1 MYAKLVPMKE
11 RLQVVAKSYFRSISA
26 ALQPSFLVHSASF
39 AVCAKA
45 IFLSVNLSASPCKF
59 HPKQTFCAFF
69 EFFNWLVAPAGDDAS
84 TDWKQLKEQL
94 CNCGDANIAAF
105 LSNFRR
111 SNAVMQLSFANLALL
126 RPLRA
131 SVSPNSLFS
140 TNIHHNEVDCA

>member
-1 MYAKLVPMKE
+1 M
-11 RLQVVAKSYFRSISA
+11 SI
-26 ALQPSFLVHSASF
+26 
-39 AVCAKA
+39 
-45 IFLSVNLSASPCKF
+45 
-59 HPKQTFCAFF
+59 FF
-69 EFFNWLVAPAGDDAS
+69 KHFDWLVVPAGDDAS

-105 LSNFRR
+105 LSNHRR

-140 TNIHHNEVDCA
+140 THNHHNEVDCA